1 MNSDLTHLPQNK
13 QDDLRQITAIVRQH
27 CPQAGMIILFG
38 SYARGDY
45 RELKDLAPDRKS
57 GHPSDYD
64 ILVVVNVVNAAN
76 QESDAGAAAQQQ
88 IENECIAA
96 GLSAT
101 PRFIYH
107 DLSYLNRKL
116 EIGQYFFSD
125 IVNEGKLL
133 YGAEGIKLAGAR
145 ELSAKERLNIAQ
157 EDFAEWFGSAK
168 EFFEGYR
175 FYHSKGYLKKAA
187 FSLHQ
192 STEAAYKAA
201 LIIFTGYLPDEH
213 YLALLGRQASKID
226 PAFDARAIFQTD
238 SELGY
243 DAFTTLEYAYIGAR
257 YEKRYSVDATTVRY
271 LADRV
276 EVLLELTERLC
287 DEKIAVLEKALT

>member
-96 GLSAT
+96 GLTAT

-107 DLSYLNRKL
+107 DLSYLNLKL

-125 IVNEGKLL
+125 IINEGKLL
-133 YGAEGIKLAGAR
+133 YSAEGITLASPRELTAEERLEIAR
-145 ELSAKERLNIAQ
+145 EDYEQ
-157 EDFAEWFGSAK
+157 WFGSAQQ
-168 EFFEGYR
+168 FFKKHKYCLSEGWP
-175 FYHSKGYLKKAA
+175 KQAA
-187 FSLHQ
+187 FDLHQ
-192 STEAAYKAA
+192 TAEAAYKTA
-201 LIIFTGYLPDEH
+201 LIIFNGYIPDEH

-226 PAFDARAIFQTD
+226 PAFDAQAIFQTD

-276 EVLLELTERLC
+276 EVLLGLTERLC
-287 DEKIAVLEKALT
+287 DEKIAVLEKALM